1 MKFEDFDLRQDPFPI
16 APESS
21 VVNWAGDQEIRDEL
35 VDIVKG
41 VRARDIGVSE
51 FVVVHGEFGAG
62 KSHALRYLRTEI
74 CDNPSEY
81 NSLAIYLE
89 RPRVAN
95 KLNFENL
102 AHYIMQT
109 IGREKVAQYST
120 RVKAIVD
127 QLVNDLA
134 ASKGMGE
141 TKDKGSFYEEV
152 YAGFRDS
159 DRSMLKLLARGND
172 QGNRVF
178 EFLSGTAVCD
188 GSEYEGKIDSD
199 FMAAK
204 VLSDFFRVLTVD
216 LRPDVQV
223 LESVYLFIDEC
234 EGLFEAKTSESD
246 LVFSGLRELINGLPY
261 RFGILMS
268 FTAATALIEAVM
280 PNHLLKRMTR
290 PYIEI
295 PVLDDHLAKDFLRSQ
310 LDFYRVE
317 DSSRKGT
324 FYPFSEEAVDVIIEH
339 EVGLTPR
346 VLFINCK
353 RVFERAIRRHG
364 LEPGD
369 SISPETT
376 RAILGIA

>member
-62 KSHALRYLRTEI
+62 KSHALRYLRTQV
-74 CDNPSEY
+74 CDNPNDY

-109 IGREKVAQYST
+109 IGRDQVAAYCT
-120 RVKAIVD
+120 TVKAIVD
-127 QLVNDLA
+127 QLVNELA
-134 ASKGMGE
+134 TLKGMGD
-141 TKDKGSFYEEV
+141 TKDKSSFYEEV
-152 YAGFRDS
+152 YSTFRDS
-159 DRSMLKLLARGND
+159 DRSMIKLLARGND
-172 QGNRVF
+172 QGNKVF
-178 EFLSGTAVCD
+178 EFLSGTAACD
-188 GSEYEGKIDSD
+188 GGEYEGKIDSD

-204 VLSDFFRVLTVD
+204 VLSDFLRVLTID

-223 LESVYLFIDEC
+223 RESVYLFIDEC
-234 EGLFEAKTSESD
+234 EGLFEAKSSESD

-261 RFGILMS
+261 RFGVLMS

-290 PYIEI
+290 PYVEI
-295 PVLDDHLAKDFLRSQ
+295 PVLDDNLAKDFLRSQ
-310 LDFYRVE
+310 LDFYRVPG
-317 DSSRKGT
+317 SNYQGT
-324 FYPFSEEAVDVIIEH
+324 FYPFSEEAVDIIIEH
-339 EVGLTPR
+339 DVGLTPR

-353 RVFERAIRRHG
+353 RVFERSIRRHG

-369 SISPETT
+369 AITPEMT
-376 RAILGIA
+376 RSILGIA

>member
-41 VRARDIGVSE
+41 VRASDIGVSE
-51 FVVVHGEFGAG
+51 FVVLHGEFGAG
-62 KSHALRYLRTEI
+62 KSHALRYLRTKI
-74 CDNPSEY
+74 CEKQGDF

-109 IGREKVAQYST
+109 IGRDDVAGYCAT
-120 RVKAIVD
+120 VKNIID
-127 QLVNDLA
+127 QLVTELA
-134 ASKGMGE
+134 EARGMAHL
-141 TKDKGSFYEEV
+141 KDKGSLYEEV
-152 YAGFRDS
+152 YSTFRDS
-159 DRSMLKLLARGND
+159 DRNMIKLLARGTD
-172 QGNRVF
+172 QGNKVF
-178 EFLSGTAVCD
+178 EFLSGTSVCD
-188 GSEYEGKIDSD
+188 GPEYEGKIDSD

-204 VLSDFFRVLTVD
+204 ILSDFLRVLTTD

-223 LESVYLFIDEC
+223 RESVYLFIDEC
-234 EGLFEAKTSESD
+234 EGLFEAKSSESD

-290 PYIEI
+290 PYVEI
-295 PVLDDHLAKDFLRSQ
+295 PVLNDDLAKEFLKSQ
-310 LDFYRVE
+310 LGFYRSPGSNYV
-317 DSSRKGT
+317 DS

-353 RVFERAIRRHG
+353 RVFERAIRRYN
-364 LEPGD
+364 LEPGET
-369 SISPETT
+369 ISPEVT